1 MALQEGFVRKDE
13 VRQKLL
19 IDELIATELPFFLG
33 LIQQV
38 LKDNGG
44 KYLVGSEVWFSII
57 CAYISRNI
65 DIDFWKAI
73 INIISYFCITADMG
87 RFNVGGFPWDDCYWT
102 CSDAGIQKSIGVGE
116 LQILIRLQKSD
127 RTSSQDKR
135 IPSEE
140 TKYRILMRF
149 CHFRNS
155 GKFWK
160 IIVLK

>member
-1 MALQEGFVRKDE
+1 MIRYDL
-13 VRQKLL
+13 
-19 IDELIATELPFFLG
+19 
-33 LIQQV
+33 
-38 LKDNGG
+38 
-44 KYLVGSEVWFSII
+44 
-57 CAYISRNI
+57 YIYCT
-65 DIDFWKAI
+65 DYQYWFWKCFQLYI
-73 INIISYFCITADMG
+73 VIKTILYFCITADMG

-102 CSDAGIQKSIGVGE
+102 CSNAGIQKSIGVGE

-160 IIVLK
+160 IIVLKDFSYKKYCIQIDLLDNSNY